1 MRLSAHG
8 RNRPCCAELPV
19 VPCYARSSAFEMP
32 TRLLFGQGA
41 VENLGFE
48 CSLNGWASALI
59 VTDAGVHKAGL
70 TQPVEAQLQVQGVRY
85 SLYTGVVPNP
95 TIESIEAAVP
105 DAQAV
110 DVVIAV
116 GGGSVMD
123 SAKLINALR
132 THGGRVRDYEGTD
145 TIPAPCKPLV
155 AIPTTAGTGSE
166 VTFIAM
172 FTDTEKHQKMPVL
185 SRHLAPH
192 LAIVDPEMTR
202 NLPPA
207 VTAQTGLDALTH
219 AIEAIVDLQANPFSD
234 MLAFEAIRL
243 ITRYLPR
250 AVANGSED
258 MEARGAMAFAAT
270 IAGAAFNNSMVGL
283 AHAMAH
289 ALGGLYDLPHGLCCA
304 LALPVA
310 MHFNLESRRERFEE
324 IAQVMGYAHM
334 QSEVV
339 PMPGAVVQGGVW
351 DKTFTAEDAVLRVRQ
366 LMSEVG
372 LPAHLIDVG
381 VEVSE
386 DDLETLADLTLADGS
401 ILFNPVQPTREQVKD
416 LLRHIA
422 TYTE

>member
-1 MRLSAHG
+1 
-8 RNRPCCAELPV
+8 
-19 VPCYARSSAFEMP
+19 
-32 TRLLFGQGA
+32 
-41 VENLGFE
+41 
-48 CSLNGWASALI
+48 
-59 VTDAGVHKAGL
+59 
-70 TQPVEAQLQVQGVRY
+70 VEAQLQAQGVRY

-123 SAKLINALR
+123 SAKLINAIR

-145 TIPAPCKPLV
+145 TVPAPCKPLV

-172 FTDTEKHQKMPVL
+172 FTDAGKRQKMPVL

-202 NLPPA
+202 NLPPDA
-207 VTAQTGLDALTH
+207 TAQTGLDALTH

-250 AVANGSED
+250 AVADGGED
-258 MEARGAMAFAAT
+258 IEARGAMAFAAT

-283 AHAMAH
+283 AHALAH
-289 ALGGLYDLPHGLCCA
+289 ALGGLYNLPHGLCCA

-324 IAQVMGYAHM
+324 IAQVMGYAHV

-386 DDLETLADLTLADGS
+386 SDLETLADLTLADGS

>member
-1 MRLSAHG
+1 MLRTIFG
-8 RNRPCCAELPV
+8 
-19 VPCYARSSAFEMP
+19 FEMP

-59 VTDAGVHKAGL
+59 VTDEGVHRSGL
-70 TQPVEAQLQVQGVRY
+70 TQPVEAQLQTQGVRY
-85 SLYTGVVPNP
+85 EVYAGVVPNP

-105 DAQAV
+105 QAQDKDA
-110 DVVIAV
+110 VIAV

-132 THGGRVRDYEGTD
+132 SHGGRVRDYEGTD
-145 TIPAPCKPLV
+145 TVPAPCQPLI

-172 FTDTEKHQKMPVL
+172 FTDTQKRQKMPVL
-185 SRHLAPH
+185 SRYLAPH

-207 VTAQTGLDALTH
+207 ATAQTGLDALTH
-219 AIEAIVDLQANPFSD
+219 AIEAVVDVQANPFSD

-250 AVANGSED
+250 AVQNGAAD
-258 MEARGAMAFAAT
+258 IEARGAMAFAAT

-289 ALGGLYDLPHGLCCA
+289 AIGGLYNLPHGLCCA

-310 MHFNLESRRERFEE
+310 MHFNLESQRVRFEQ
-324 IAQVMGYAHM
+324 IAQVMGYAHADT
-334 QSEVV
+334 EVV
-339 PMPGAVVQGGVW
+339 PLPHATLQGGMW
-351 DKTFTAEDAVLRVRQ
+351 DKTFTAEDAILRVRQ

-372 LPAHLIDVG
+372 VPAHLLDVG
-381 VEVSE
+381 VQVSE
-386 DDLETLADLTLADGS
+386 ADLETLTDLTFVDGS
-401 ILFNPVQPTREQVKD
+401 ILFNPVQPTREQMKQ
-416 LLRHIA
+416 LLSHIS